1 MRNFYINLV
10 CLMICGFVFSQS
22 STTVALSDPTINN
35 QFGMPSFADEE
46 RQAELIAAIKNSED
60 LQWSKALIS
69 SEGELKEVIARYNP
83 LNDEIEIKEGENFY
97 QLLKT
102 DNLLITFESTGKKYQ
117 LKSYNGDDNQI
128 YKSYFL
134 VNTMNDTDYILKKE
148 SYEMVKT
155 NKKTPY
161 NSVRLNRR
169 VLTKKNH
176 FYLWHNNELFYLST
190 NRTLIRRNYPD
201 YKKEIIKYTRK
212 HKLNSKNEED
222 LVKLATYIKSLIV

>member
-97 QLLKT
+97 QLLKA